1 MQAYCQEYGGI
12 TILFQAV
19 QRDVL
24 AEGDSALYFGAHIL
38 DNLDLACEDVTR
50 QAVFGD
56 AIAHHTAGF
65 GKFFEYCD
73 LIAFLEKTESGSDA
87 CRAGADDRH
96 LFATL
101 FGLDF
106 GKIILASFSFIV
118 AQKTMQLPD
127 GKRGIDI
134 GACTLSFT
142 GMMTDSSADPGERV
156 FLFEK
161 F

>member
-1 MQAYCQEYGGI
+1 MQTYRQEYGGI

-19 QRDVL
+19 QCDVL
-24 AEGDSALYFGAHIL
+24 TEGDPAFYFGAHIL

-56 AIAHHTAGF
+56 AVAHHTAGL
-65 GKFFEYCD
+65 GKFFEDGD

-87 CRAGADDRH
+87 CRAGADDRY
-96 LFATL
+96 LLAAL
-101 FGLDF
+101 FGFDF

-127 GKRGIDI
+127 GKRGVNIC
-134 GACTLSFT
+134 ASTFSFT
-142 GMMTDSSADPGERV
+142 RMMTYASTDPGERV